1 MTALVALTAAGR
13 HAPTTGVGLPME
25 ETHDK
30 EGDRAGGHQGAE
42 GAEGAS
48 ETQLLLHDAL
58 RGKNEA
64 SVKLRRCERRCAELS
79 LALESMQ
86 ADLSKAEHARR
97 SSATLA
103 GEFRVA
109 MQTAK
114 MELKSKPCRFL
125 TKKELAAAAEAKVH
139 DEWEW
144 KLDTL
149 RGRY

>member
-1 MTALVALTAAGR
+1 MTAGVALTAAGL
-13 HAPTTGVGLPME
+13 HATTTGVGLPME

-30 EGDRAGGHQGAE
+30 EGDRVGGHQGAE
-42 GAEGAS
+42 GAS
-48 ETQLLLHDAL
+48 ETQQLLHDAL

-64 SVKLRRCERRCAELS
+64 SVKPRRCERRCAELS

-114 MELKSKPCRFL
+114 RELKSKPRRFL

-139 DEWEW
+139 EEWE
-144 KLDTL
+144 
-149 RGRY
+149 

>member
-1 MTALVALTAAGR
+1 MRRALLGI
-13 HAPTTGVGLPME
+13 
-25 ETHDK
+25 
-30 EGDRAGGHQGAE
+30 
-42 GAEGAS
+42 
-48 ETQLLLHDAL
+48 
-58 RGKNEA
+58 
-64 SVKLRRCERRCAELS
+64 
-79 LALESMQ
+79 LESMQ
-86 ADLSKAEHARR
+86 ADFSKAEHARR

-114 MELKSKPCRFL
+114 RELKSKPCRFL